1 MIESNL
7 LKNFSGYIDGKWVAA
22 ADSKETFPVHN
33 PATGEKL
40 ADLPNMAAK
49 ETAAAIESSDAALR
63 QDVSRD
69 ERRRWLRE
77 VHEQLMANK
86 QDLAR
91 IITLEQGKP
100 IKESLV
106 EVEYSA
112 GFFSFFAEQL
122 GHLDAEVLP
131 EKIRG
136 LQWTIHHRPAGVA
149 GLITPWNFPLAML
162 AKKLAP
168 ALAAGCGTVT
178 KPPGPTPLT
187 SVALWHLLERVNI
200 PAGRANLVVGRPTPI
215 GDTMCSHPAV
225 RIISFTGSTEVGMVL
240 MAKVAPHVKRLAM
253 ELGGNA
259 PYIVMDDADIPTAA
273 DALMANKFR
282 CAGQTCVC
290 ANRVYVHRGIA
301 DAFTREVAERV
312 AKLKVGDGLQQET
325 DIGPLINRAAFD
337 KVDRHVRDAIEQGA
351 KRVVGGDRKR
361 PENNW
366 GAFYTPTVLTG
377 TTGEMLVSKD
387 ETFGPVVAIATFEND
402 EQAID
407 LANSTPYG
415 LAAYLF
421 TRDTARGQRMISRLR
436 FGHVGFNSGTGPTPQ
451 APFGGM
457 KQSGFGRE
465 GGVEGMMEFCES
477 QVVAAAA
484 AV

>member
-1 MIESNL
+1 MIKSTL
-7 LKNFSGYIDGKWVAA
+7 LKHFSGYVDGKWTGPASA
-22 ADSKETFPVHN
+22 QTFAVNN
-33 PATGEKL
+33 PATGETL
-40 ADLPNMAAK
+40 ADLPDMGAAG
-49 ETAAAIESSDAALR
+49 TAAAIESAEASWKQEASID
-63 QDVSRD
+63 Q
-69 ERRRWLRE
+69 RRRWLRE
-77 VHEQLMANK
+77 IHRLLNENK
-86 QDLAR
+86 QELAR
-91 IITLEQGKP
+91 IITVEQGKP
-100 IKESLV
+100 IKESVV

-122 GHLDAEVLP
+122 SHLEPEALP

-136 LQWTIHHRPAGVA
+136 ARWTIHHRPAGVA

-168 ALAAGCGTVT
+168 ALAARCGTVT
-178 KPPGPTPLT
+178 KPPAPTPLT
-187 SVALWHLLERVNI
+187 SLALWHLLDQVGL
-200 PAGRANLVVGRPTPI
+200 PKGRANLVVGRPTPI
-215 GDTMCSHPAV
+215 GDTLCSHPAV
-225 RIISFTGSTEVGMVL
+225 RIISFTGSTEVGKVL
-240 MAKVAPHVKRLAM
+240 MAKVAPHVKRLAL

-259 PYIVMDDADIPTAA
+259 PYIVMEDADLTTAA

-290 ANRVYVHRGIA
+290 ANRVYVHRGVA
-301 DAFTREVAERV
+301 DAFTREMAERV
-312 AKLKVGDGLQQET
+312 SKLKVGDGLSTET

-337 KVDRHVRDAIEQGA
+337 KVDRHVRDALERGA
-351 KRVVGGDRKR
+351 RRVVGGDRKR
-361 PENNW
+361 PEGDW

-387 ETFGPVVAIATFEND
+387 ETFGPVVAIATFDSD
-402 EQAID
+402 EQAVE

-421 TRDTARGQRMISRLR
+421 TRDQARGEKLTAQLR
-436 FGHVGFNSGTGPTPQ
+436 FGHVGVNSGTGPTPQ

-465 GGVEGMMEFCES
+465 GGVEGMMEFCET
-477 QVVAAAA
+477 QTVVSG
-484 AV
+484 